1 MSRVVG
7 YISGIFHPELVHD
20 ESYKG
25 PYLKKSEYPQIIEK
39 CKNLP
44 VRFEHDK
51 SGPVIGKF
59 KSHLN
64 GPNGELI
71 CDMEIYE
78 GVGEK
83 ILQKLDQGEVM
94 GLSLNIGPELFDE
107 KLAER
112 HGGFNINEISIVST
126 PGMGTTWILAHG
138 NSEKLNIS
146 KNGINTLKSGLE
158 KKSQIKMQEP
168 KPATEYEVPK
178 NTFDTNFVKADTN
191 TVDTA
196 ALIQKEK
203 DAELAKMAQVLEEKN
218 KEVEKYKMLA
228 LSGDKQKMASMQSK
242 FDKWHADG
250 LLSDEDKA
258 SFEEFFNM
266 ASANV
271 NDITQFS
278 RNVEIC
284 ASVTGNFAKIA
295 EKYEAEKA
303 KAAELATKV
312 NGHAG
317 LMTEVAAVSKKR
329 DIPEAGG
336 LSGLTKR
343 LREVESYAQVQPV
356 MDADLIRKT
365 TEEFNKSRKK
375 PV

>member
-7 YISGIFHPELVHD
+7 YVSGIFHPELIHD

-51 SGPVIGKF
+51 KGPVIGKF

-64 GPNGELI
+64 GQNGELI

-78 GVGEK
+78 GEGEK
-83 ILQKLDQGEVM
+83 ILQRLDKGEIM
-94 GLSLNIGPELFDE
+94 GLSLNIGPDYFDE

-112 HGGFNINEISIVST
+112 HGGFKINEISIVST

-168 KPATEYEVPK
+168 KPTTEYDVAK
-178 NTFDTNFVKADTN
+178 NTFDSNFVKADTN

-196 ALIQKEK
+196 ALVQKEK
-203 DAELAKMAQVLEEKN
+203 DVELAKLTQMLEEKE
-218 KEVEKYKMLA
+218 KEITKYKELA
-228 LSGDKQKMASMQSK
+228 LSSDKQKMASMQIK
-242 FDKWHADG
+242 FDKFQEIG
-250 LLSDEDKA
+250 LLTEDEKKQ
-258 SFEEFFNM
+258 FEEFFNM
-266 ASANV
+266 ASNT
-271 NDITQFS
+271 NDIAQFS
-278 RNVEIC
+278 KNVEIC

-303 KAAELATKV
+303 KVAEMNSKLTS
-312 NGHAG
+312 HQG
-317 LMTEVAAVSKKR
+317 LTTEVQAVSKKR
-329 DIPEAGG
+329 EPEAVG
-336 LSGLTKR
+336 LSGIQKR
-343 LREVESYAQVQPV
+343 LRELEGQAQAAPIR
-356 MDADLIRKT
+356 DIDLIRKT
-365 TEEFNKSRKK
+365 TEEFNNSRKK